1 MSNSIPSYDN
11 RTSPTNLHLK
21 RLEHEKHI
29 SDLHENVRR
38 VYRRRRVERI
48 INRQNE
54 INDIKMY
61 DKKLQIKFSMLYMKV
76 YIILMIQKLF
86 LFYSIYVMV
95 VSRIIFL
102 FKSNHSSFQIDLICF

>member
-61 DKKLQIKFSMLYMKV
+61 DKKLQIKSQTEIGKTIDV
-76 YIILMIQKLF
+76 Y
-86 LFYSIYVMV
+86 V
-95 VSRIIFL
+95 
-102 FKSNHSSFQIDLICF
+102 